1 MEKSIYLDHAA
12 TTYVKPEVFE
22 AMKPYFVEEYGN
34 ASSLYSLGR
43 NNRKAVEEARA
54 TIAKCLGAAEANE
67 IYFTGSGTEADNWAI
82 KGAVYAARK
91 KDKKHIITSAIEH
104 PAIMETCKFLKR
116 EGFDVTF
123 VPVDSEG
130 FVNPADV
137 EKAIRPDTAIV
148 SIMYANNEIGTI
160 QPIKEIGAIVKK
172 HGVLFHCD
180 AVQAAGCIPINV
192 QDLGVDLLSISGH
205 KFYGPKGIGALY
217 IRKGVR
223 LENLIHGGH
232 QERSKRAGTENV
244 PAIVGMAKAL
254 ELAVAN
260 MDQYSAKIKRLRDMA
275 LDKIMERI
283 PYVKLNGPR
292 ENRLPGNLNLSFR
305 FIEGESLLLLLDM
318 KGIKASSG
326 SACSSG
332 SLDPSHVL
340 MAIGLPHEIAHGS
353 LRLTFGE
360 SNTEEDVDYLVDSLE
375 EIVNRLRSMS
385 PLYED
390 FMKSNK
396 DGNKGE

>member
-1 MEKSIYLDHAA
+1 MEKPVIYLDHAA

-22 AMKPYFVEEYGN
+22 AMKPYFIEQYGN
-34 ASSLYSLGR
+34 ASSLYDVGR
-43 NNRKAVEEARA
+43 ASRKAVEEARA
-54 TIAKCLGAAEANE
+54 AIARCIGAAEPGE

-91 KDKKHIITSAIEH
+91 KGGKHIITSAIEH
-104 PAIMETCKFLKR
+104 PAVMETCKFLKK

-123 VPVDSEG
+123 LPVDSEG
-130 FVNPADV
+130 FVNPEDV
-137 EKAIRPDTAIV
+137 EKAIRPDTVIV

-160 QPIKEIGAIVKK
+160 QPIKAIGEITRK

-180 AVQAAGCIPINV
+180 AVQAAGTIPIDV
-192 QDLGVDLLSISGH
+192 RDLGMDLLSISSH
-205 KFYGPKGIGALY
+205 KFYGPKGVGALY

-232 QERSKRAGTENV
+232 QERGKRAGTENV
-244 PAIVGMAKAL
+244 AGIVGMAKAL
-254 ELAVAN
+254 ELAIAN
-260 MDQYSAKIKRLRDMA
+260 MEQYTDKISKLRDKA
-275 LDKIMERI
+275 RDLILSRI
-283 PYVKLNGPR
+283 PYVRLNGPV
-292 ENRLPGNLNLSFR
+292 ENRLPGNLNLSFQ

-340 MAIGLPHEIAHGS
+340 MAIGLTHEIAHGS
-353 LRLTFGE
+353 LRLSLGE
-360 SNTEEDVDYLVDSLE
+360 HNTEADVDYLVDALE
-375 EIVNRLRSMS
+375 EIVARLRSMS

-390 FMKSNK
+390 FVKANK
-396 DGNKGE
+396 QT

>member
-1 MEKSIYLDHAA
+1 MENTGIYLDFAA

-34 ASSLYSLGR
+34 ASSLYSIGR
-43 NNRKAVEEARA
+43 SNRKAVEDARA
-54 TIAKCLGAAEANE
+54 TVARCLGAAEAGE

-82 KGAVYAARK
+82 KGAVLAARK
-91 KDKKHIITSAIEH
+91 KGGKHIITSAIEH
-104 PAIMETCKFLKR
+104 PAIMETCKFLKK

-123 VPVDSEG
+123 LPVDSEG
-130 FVNPADV
+130 FVNPEDV
-137 EKAIRPDTAIV
+137 EKAIRPDTVIV

-160 QPIKEIGAIVKK
+160 QPIKAIGEITRK

-180 AVQAAGCIPINV
+180 AVQAAGSIPINV
-192 QDLGVDLLSISGH
+192 QDLGVDLLSISSH
-205 KFYGPKGIGALY
+205 KFYGPKGVGALY

-232 QERSKRAGTENV
+232 QERAKRAGTENV
-244 PAIVGMAKAL
+244 PGIVGMAKAL

-260 MDQYSAKIKRLRDMA
+260 VEQYAEKVRQLRDKAMN
-275 LDKIMERI
+275 LIMDRI
-283 PYVKLNGPR
+283 PYVKLNGPVV
-292 ENRLPGNLNLSFR
+292 NRLPGNLNMSFK

-340 MAIGLPHEIAHGS
+340 MAIGLPHEVAHGS
-353 LRLTFGE
+353 LRLSFGE
-360 SNTEEDVDYLVDSLE
+360 SNTEAQVDYLVDALE
-375 EIVNRLRSMS
+375 EIVTRLRSMS

-390 FMKSNK
+390 FIKSNK
-396 DGNKGE
+396 